1 MHCVLSLQ
9 RVSPGRHRHSRGWN
23 RTVLL
28 GVAERII
35 RGRAVSWPV
44 AEGKI
49 DSAPIEEFKGK
60 RHHWTV
66 RLNYSFLVY
75 GKRYTGRYSRRF
87 DYEDEAQSWAHHLQ
101 GKTVL
106 VRHSPKW
113 PPLSLI
119 LDGDLESVLNPSPPE
134 PAQPADLPGVASVS
148 LTKKLLAYPVWR
160 LPPRGFW

>member
-1 MHCVLSLQ
+1 
-9 RVSPGRHRHSRGWN
+9 VSHLVAIAILAVG
-23 RTVLL
+23 TLLVLL
-28 GVAERII
+28 GIAERII

-87 DYEDEAQSWAHHLQ
+87 DYEDGAQSWAHHLQ

-113 PPLSLI
+113 AALSLI
-119 LDGDLESVLNPSPPE
+119 LDDDLESVLNPSPPE
-134 PAQPADLPGVASVS
+134 PAQPPICLAWRVSPGLES
-148 LTKKLLAYPVWR
+148 
-160 LPPRGFW
+160 

>member
-1 MHCVLSLQ
+1 MLGFLLPITRD
-9 RVSPGRHRHSRGWN
+9 RVALRAIPGNSPGLVRALHANRCSVSKAFVFSRILRSRCIACYLCSVSHLVAIAILAVG
-23 RTVLL
+23 TVLVLL

-66 RLNYSFLVY
+66 RLNYSFMVY
-75 GKRYTGRYSRRF
+75 GKRYTGRYSCRF
-87 DYEDEAQSWAHHLQ
+87 DYEDDAQSWAHHLQ

-106 VRHSPKW
+106 VRHSPRC
-113 PPLSLI
+113 
-119 LDGDLESVLNPSPPE
+119 
-134 PAQPADLPGVASVS
+134 LPCH
-148 LTKKLLAYPVWR
+148 
-160 LPPRGFW
+160 